1 MASRQQT
8 AQVAS
13 LPAPIGGLNARDA
26 IANMDPNDAVV
37 IDNFFVQPSWVETR
51 NGYSVL
57 GTFTGLCQT
66 LMAYGSIAGTNQL
79 YAAVNNAGARSIFR
93 TDNASGG
100 SVGAAIIGGAT
111 FALAGVA
118 ITGTAGQ
125 FSCTASSALLF
136 VNQTVTISG
145 TFGGT
150 GSITGYANPTTY
162 LISATNGSTT
172 FTLKTQAGVAIVTT
186 AGTPTGLT
194 YTVTNVQAITNTRY
208 DWVQFGTG
216 SAEVL
221 YALNGADNPLLY
233 DGTNWYSVS
242 GTSATYALTGV
253 TPSTLI
259 SAATYKQRLWFIAK
273 NSMDVWY
280 LAQNTIAG
288 ALTQLNLAANFTLG
302 GQLVMIITVSI
313 DNAGGTNDYIAFVT
327 NQGEVAVFS
336 GYDPSSVNTWSLS
349 AKFRIGRP
357 ITNGR
362 RGWQKMGSDA
372 LMIGADGF
380 ILMSEAL
387 LTDRSQTKNAVS
399 DKIRSA
405 VSSDIL
411 NYAANL
417 GWQVILFPMGGKV
430 IVNVPT
436 TTDNSSYQYVM
447 NTLNQ
452 AWSTWN
458 KVNNGYNAFCWEN
471 MGDGLY
477 FGSNGFVA
485 QADHTES
492 DGTQAITCTCQQAFN
507 YFGDPGKL
515 KRFTQARCIFLADG
529 NMQAA
534 ISMGIDFGPPPAYR
548 SIPLHTGSNTL
559 WGSLWGSN
567 WGGSLKLSKRWA
579 GVAGIG
585 YSGSI
590 AMATSVKNTQGQWQG
605 SNIMYE
611 PGGPF
616 G

>member
-1 MASRQQT
+1 
-8 AQVAS
+8 
-13 LPAPIGGLNARDA
+13 
-26 IANMDPNDAVV
+26 MDPNDAVV

-51 NGYSVL
+51 NGYAVL
-57 GTFTGLCQT
+57 ATFTGQCET

-79 YAAVNNAGARSIFR
+79 FAAVK
-93 TDNASGG
+93 NASVRSLFRVDNSAGGAVGTAVVGG
-100 SVGAAIIGGAT
+100 ST
-111 FALAGVA
+111 FTLAGVA

-125 FSCTASSALLF
+125 FSCTASSQAL
-136 VNQTVTISG
+136 VVDQTVTIAG
-145 TFGGT
+145 TYGGT

-172 FTLKTQAGVAIVTT
+172 FTLKTLAGVAIVTT

-194 YTVTNVQAITNTRY
+194 YTVTNIAAITSSQY
-208 DWVQFGTG
+208 DWAQFGTG

-221 YALNGADNPLLY
+221 YAVNGVDNPLLY
-233 DGTNWYSVS
+233 DGTLWYSVS

-253 TPSTLI
+253 TPSTLCCV
-259 SAATYKQRLWFIAK
+259 ATYKQRLWFLAT
-273 NSMDVWY
+273 NTMDVWY
-280 LAQNTIAG
+280 LPQNNISG

-302 GQLVMIITVSI
+302 GKLVTIITVSI

-327 NQGEVAVFS
+327 NQGEVAVFQ
-336 GYDPSSVNTWSLS
+336 GYDPAAVATWSLA

-357 ITNGR
+357 IASGR
-362 RGWQKMGSDA
+362 RTWQKMGSDA

-399 DKIRSA
+399 DKIRYA
-405 VSSDIL
+405 VTNDIQA
-411 NYAANL
+411 YAANT
-417 GWQVILFPMGGKV
+417 GWQVILYPIGNKV

-436 TTDNSSYQYVM
+436 TTDNTSYQYVM
-447 NTLNQ
+447 NTLNR

-458 KVNNGYNAFCWEN
+458 KVNSGYSAFCWEI

-477 FGSNGFVA
+477 FGANGFVA
-485 QADHTES
+485 QADHTET

-529 NMQAA
+529 SMQAA
-534 ISMGIDFGPPPAYR
+534 ISMGVDFGPPPAYR
-548 SIPLHTGSNTL
+548 AIPLHTGSSTL
-559 WGSLWGSN
+559 WGSAWGSN
-567 WGGSLKLSKRWA
+567 WGGSLKLSKKWA

-590 AMATSVKNTQGQWQG
+590 AMATAVKNTQGQWQG